1 MTIKKIDPVTLSVI
15 WGGFVAIAAEMGAT
29 LRRTAFSEVVREGMD
44 FSPGIFDGKE
54 RLVAQGDY
62 SPGHLGS
69 MPFAVKSALQY
80 FPKET
85 LKPGDV
91 LLMNDLYMGSGHL
104 PDFFMITPLFHKNEI
119 IGYTVNCCHQQDV
132 GGAGPGS
139 TVVMNVS
146 ECYQEGIRILPVK
159 IYNEGKPNEDIFRI
173 IEANVR
179 VPEQVAG
186 DMKAQ
191 VNANYVG
198 GARILEMVEI
208 YGIDELND
216 YIDEILDR
224 SEQAMREAIRK
235 IPEGDY
241 PFQDYLDDCG
251 EGTEPIL
258 VNVTVRIRDS
268 EATIDF
274 AGSSPQTESGLNS
287 MLNYTRAYA
296 YFALKCL
303 TEPFIPQNGGCMRP
317 VNVAATLGSFFNPKF
332 PAAGGGR
339 AMISHRLFEVV
350 VGALAPVL
358 KERVIAGHS
367 QGATPCFGGIHPE
380 TGRNFVC
387 VDLIKGSFGARPFK
401 DGADALVCSMN
412 PRNVPVEAHEHKFP
426 VVIERLEFIPDSGG
440 AGKFRGGIG
449 VRKDIRMLSK
459 MKLYNLT
466 DRCRFA
472 PYGLFGGR
480 SGDKGATRLRRGD
493 EIIPL
498 HSKGIYDL
506 HPEDV
511 VSFII
516 SGGGGYGNPVER
528 DPQRVL
534 MDVAGGYVSVEGARM
549 DYGVII
555 DPTTMTVDH
564 EATSM
569 QRQTTEERNE
579 R

>member
-1 MTIKKIDPVTLSVI
+1 MKRIDPVTLGVI
-15 WGGFVAIAAEMGAT
+15 WGGFVSIAAEMGAT

-44 FSPGIFDGKE
+44 FSPGIFDEKG
-54 RLVAQGDY
+54 RLIAQGDY

-69 MPFAVKSALQY
+69 MPYAVQSVLQY

-104 PDFFMITPLFHKNEI
+104 PDFFMITPIFYKDQI
-119 IGYTVNCCHQQDV
+119 VGYTVNCCHQQDV
-132 GGAGPGS
+132 GGAGAGS
-139 TVVMNVS
+139 TVVTNVS
-146 ECYQEGIRILPVK
+146 ECFQEGIRILPVK
-159 IYNEGKPNEDIFRI
+159 IYKEGKPNEDVFRI

-179 VPEQVAG
+179 VPEKVVG

-198 GARILEMVEI
+198 GMRILEMVES
-208 YGIDELND
+208 YGIDELKG

-224 SEQAMREAIRK
+224 SEMAMREAIRN
-235 IPEGDY
+235 IPDGDY

-258 VNVTVRIRDS
+258 FNVTVRIRDS
-268 EATIDF
+268 EALIDF

-317 VNVAATLGSFFNPKF
+317 VRVTAPEGSFFNPKF

-339 AMISHRLFEVV
+339 AMVSHRIFEVV
-350 VGALAPVL
+350 IGALAPVL

-367 QGATPCFGGIHPE
+367 QGATPCFGGIHPG
-380 TGRNFVC
+380 TGRHFVC

-412 PRNVPVEAHEHKFP
+412 PRNVPVEAHEQKFP
-426 VVIERLEFIPDSGG
+426 ILVECLQFIPDSGG
-440 AGKFRGGIG
+440 PGKFRGGVG
-449 VRKDIRMLSK
+449 VRKDIRTLSK
-459 MKLYNLT
+459 MKLFNLT
-466 DRCRFA
+466 DRFRFA
-472 PYGLFGGR
+472 PYGLFGGK
-480 SGDKGATRLRRGD
+480 SGAKGATVLRRGS
-493 EIIPL
+493 EEIPL
-498 HSKGIYDL
+498 HSKGAYNL
-506 HPEDV
+506 EPGDV
-511 VSFII
+511 VSFVI
-516 SGGGGYGNPVER
+516 SGAGGYGNPMER
-528 DPQRVL
+528 DAQMVL
-534 MDVAGGYVSVEGARM
+534 KDVVGGYVSVEGAKK
-549 DYGVII
+549 DYGAVIH
-555 DPTTMTVDH
+555 PENLTVDP
-564 EATSM
+564 
-569 QRQTTEERNE
+569 EETQKLRRKYGE
-579 R
+579 

>member
-1 MTIKKIDPVTLSVI
+1 MKIKIDPVTLSVI

-69 MPFAVKSALQY
+69 MPFAVKSALRY

-85 LKPGDV
+85 LQPGDV

-104 PDFFMITPLFHKNEI
+104 PDFFMITPVFLKNQI

-132 GGAGPGS
+132 GGAGSGS

-146 ECYQEGIRILPVK
+146 ECFQEGIRILPVK
-159 IYNEGKPNEDIFRI
+159 IYKEGKPNEDIFRI

-179 VPEQVAG
+179 VPEKVVG

-198 GARILEMVEI
+198 GARILEMVET
-208 YGIDELND
+208 YGIDQLNG

-224 SEQAMREAIRK
+224 SEKAMREAIRK
-235 IPEGDY
+235 IPDGDY

-268 EATIDF
+268 EAIIDF

-317 VNVAATLGSFFNPKF
+317 VEVTAPLGSFFNPKF

-380 TGRNFVC
+380 TGRHFVC
-387 VDLIKGSFGARPFK
+387 VDLIKGSFGARPSK

-412 PRNVPVEAHEHKFP
+412 PRNVPVEAHEQKFP
-426 VVIERLEFIPDSGG
+426 IVVESLEFIPDSGG
-440 AGKFRGGIG
+440 AGKFRGGVG
-449 VRKDIRMLSK
+449 VRKDIRLLSK

-472 PYGLFGGR
+472 PYGLFGGKP
-480 SGDKGATRLRRGD
+480 GAKGATLLRRGS

-516 SGGGGYGNPVER
+516 SGAGGYGNPVER
-528 DPQRVL
+528 DLQRVL
-534 MDVAGGYVSVEGARM
+534 KDVAGGYVSVEGARM

-555 DPTTMTVDH
+555 DPATMTVDH
-564 EATSM
+564 EATKKL
-569 QRQTTEERNE
+569 RQTPEERND

>member
-208 YGIDELND
+208 YGIDQLND

-387 VDLIKGSFGARPFK
+387 VDLIKGSFGAR
-401 DGADALVCSMN
+401 
-412 PRNVPVEAHEHKFP
+412 
-426 VVIERLEFIPDSGG
+426 
-440 AGKFRGGIG
+440 
-449 VRKDIRMLSK
+449 
-459 MKLYNLT
+459 
-466 DRCRFA
+466 
-472 PYGLFGGR
+472 
-480 SGDKGATRLRRGD
+480 
-493 EIIPL
+493 
-498 HSKGIYDL
+498 
-506 HPEDV
+506 
-511 VSFII
+511 
-516 SGGGGYGNPVER
+516 
-528 DPQRVL
+528 
-534 MDVAGGYVSVEGARM
+534 
-549 DYGVII
+549 
-555 DPTTMTVDH
+555 
-564 EATSM
+564 
-569 QRQTTEERNE
+569 
-579 R
+579 